1 MKSAVTQSL
10 KHALMISLG
19 ISAGGCEQGEL
30 NETQNETTEMQNEI
44 TLDPIPQE
52 EIMCTGED
60 DGFSGPCSVDVYCTD
75 TDESGS
81 CPNASTRSAS
91 EVTGLSLGSGECNC
105 SKFSGPYAPASSESE
120 LPCCYL
126 VGIRWC
132 AGRPIY
138 AEGVTIRATAVH
150 GERWFG

>member
-19 ISAGGCEQGEL
+19 ISTGGCEQGE
-30 NETQNETTEMQNEI
+30 QNEV

-52 EIMCTGED
+52 EMMCTGEEGD
-60 DGFSGPCSVDVYCTD
+60 FTGEEGDYGPCCVDVYCTD

-81 CPNASTRSAS
+81 CPDASPQSAM
-91 EVTGLSLGSGECNC
+91 EVLGLGSGQCQC
-105 SKFSGPYAPASSESE
+105 SEVSGPYAPASSESE

-126 VGIRWC
+126 VGIQWC
-132 AGRPIY
+132 VGRPIY
-138 AEGVTIRATAVH
+138 AEGITVRATAVH

>member
-19 ISAGGCEQGEL
+19 FSAVGCEQGEL
-30 NETQNETTEMQNEI
+30 NETQNEI

-52 EIMCTGED
+52 EIMCTGEEGD
-60 DGFSGPCSVDVYCTD
+60 FTGPCCVDVYCTD

-81 CPNASTRSAS
+81 CPDASARSAS
-91 EVTGLSLGSGECNC
+91 EVTGLDLGSGQCEC
-105 SKFSGPYAPASSESE
+105 SEVSGPYAPESSESE

-126 VGIRWC
+126 AGIQWC
-132 AGRPIY
+132 SGRPIY
-138 AEGVTIRATAVH
+138 AEGITVRATAVH